1 MLQRAKVYFLT
12 ALSMVLLI
20 DPFYR
25 LIAKLSQTEAL
36 FRLKSIAG
44 SFGEVY
50 GVGLFYMIVYTF
62 LCLAIGNLSAYA
74 IDSVGNVIAKA
85 REDFRLV
92 RIARNKKWLAN

>member
-25 LIAKLSQTEAL
+25 LMSQTEAL

-50 GVGLFYMIVYTF
+50 GVWLFYMIVYTF
-62 LCLAIGNLSAYA
+62 LCLAIGNMAAYA
-74 IDSVGNVIAKA
+74 IDSVGNVIAKVW
-85 REDFRLV
+85 EDWRLV

>member
-1 MLQRAKVYFLT
+1 
-12 ALSMVLLI
+12 MVLLI

-50 GVGLFYMIVYTF
+50 GLGLFYMIVYTF
-62 LCLAIGNLSAYA
+62 LCLAIGNLTAYA
-74 IDSVGNVIAKA
+74 IDSVGNVIAKVL
-85 REDFRLV
+85 EDFRLV